1 MVRRY
6 LIPFISFIGTTLV
19 MIGKKFQTKT
29 AYPKSFPIKAVEHST
44 NEIIFYFKSV
54 KGPFRIYREGRLIYE
69 GTDEVFR
76 DSELAAGTTYLYTIE
91 IGTRRGSPERLKVQ
105 TSTAVESREL
115 ENVVRN
121 CVQTTIISRSLVALE
136 WDPIEGV
143 EEYLIYRNGK
153 RISKVEEPLF
163 VDRWVRSQVE
173 YTYRVYAERP
183 LTWKQD
189 SGHESRVMQRKVKEQ
204 NVAME
209 KFQMTKVLEPLEEIL
224 KVEDHS
230 LEKREWKFL
239 YKTFVSKNWIK
250 NSDHTSPY
258 RYFKGEGRSFDP
270 TSEAY
275 RSTAEI
281 VVTADGSEVKLN
293 KDIGKTH
300 GYGMLRNLKGE
311 VVPSD
316 DGIFLEEVEIEKEKA
331 SFVLT
336 HSVEDPLVDLPAVD
350 YQVWGKFFQSG
361 FYDITGVHEQ
371 APNHEIYLKHG
382 IQRSWTTLHQSKDEG
397 RELAA
402 PMHWRMSNFK

>member
-19 MIGKKFQTKT
+19 MIGKKFQTKI
-29 AYPKSFPIKAVEHST
+29 AYPKSFPIKAVEQAT
-44 NEIIFYFKSV
+44 NEIIFYFKGG

-69 GTDEVFR
+69 GADEAFR
-76 DSELAAGTTYLYTIE
+76 DSELAAETTYLYTIE

-105 TSTAVESREL
+105 TSTAAESKEL
-115 ENVVRN
+115 ENVLKN
-121 CVQTTIISRSLVALE
+121 CIQTTIISRSLVAME
-136 WDPIEGV
+136 WEPIEGA

-153 RISKVEEPLF
+153 RIGKVEEPIF

-183 LTWKQD
+183 LALDQD
-189 SGHESRVMQRKVKEQ
+189 VDHGYRVTKKEAKEQ

-209 KFQMTKVLEPLEEIL
+209 KFQMTKVLDSLEEIL
-224 KVEDHS
+224 NAEDRP
-230 LEKREWKFL
+230 LEKKEWKFL

-250 NSDHTSPY
+250 NLDHTSPY

-270 TSEAY
+270 SSEAY
-275 RSTAEI
+275 RSMSEI
-281 VVTADGSEVKLN
+281 VVTADGSEIKLN
-293 KDIGKTH
+293 KDIGKTK
-300 GYGMLRNLKGE
+300 GYGMLRKLKGE

-331 SFVLT
+331 SFVLR
-336 HSVEDPLVDLPAVD
+336 HSVEDPLVELPAVD
-350 YQVWGKFFQSG
+350 YQVWAEFFQSG
-361 FYDITGVHEQ
+361 YYDITGIHEQ
-371 APNHEIYLKHG
+371 APNHEVYLKHG